1 MADVAQPVDPLVWVK
16 RLYGEI
22 VGRRRIITK
31 AANYYD
37 GAHNLAFASEKFL
50 EAFGGLFRAFSDNW
64 CGVVVD
70 AVEER
75 LNVTGFRVPEPSGG
89 AKADSDA
96 KRIWEDNELDLQAQ
110 LAHTD
115 ALVQGASYVTVW
127 YRDDSSAAPPE
138 ITVDSAVGTVVAYHP
153 KFRRRRMAALRSY
166 CGDDGYERAELF
178 LPGDVYVFRSR
189 SKSSDSVD
197 PLRRQWQPDT
207 TLGNVDIDGRM
218 PNPLGVVPVV
228 ELLNRPRL
236 FRGPKVGWGAHSEIA
251 SVMPLQD
258 AVNKLVADLL
268 TASEFAA
275 YPQRWLTG
283 YEPDTDPETNAV
295 RQPDFKAGAGRLWWL
310 ENPDSQFGQFTAA
323 DLSNFVKAVDMV
335 IQHVASISRTPP
347 HYLNASADRLSGES
361 IKAAETGLV
370 AKVRRRQGQ
379 FGAGWEEVMRIA
391 GQIADTPLGKATSLE
406 TIWADPESRTEAEHV
421 DATLKKQALGVPQRQ
436 LWEDLGYTPEQI
448 ERFEAMR
455 LDEALLS
462 PPPLQA
468 APGTIPGLQGQP
480 LPPGE
485 PVSPK
490 TGFPVVKQVPSG

>member
-1 MADVAQPVDPLVWVK
+1 MVDVAQPVDPLVWVK
-16 RLYGEI
+16 KLYAEI
-22 VGRRRIITK
+22 LERRRTIVK

-50 EAFGGLFRAFSDNW
+50 EAFGGLFRAFADNW

-75 LNVTGFRVPEPSGG
+75 LNVTGFRVPETSGG
-89 AKADSDA
+89 AVADADA
-96 KRIWEDNELDLQAQ
+96 KRIWEDNELDLQSQ

-127 YRDDSSAAPPE
+127 YRDGAENVPE
-138 ITVDSAVGTVVAYHP
+138 ITVDSALGSVVCYHP
-153 KFRRRRMAALRSY
+153 KFRRRRLAALRSY
-166 CGDDGYERAELF
+166 CGEDGYERCELF
-178 LPGDVYVFRSR
+178 LPDDVYVFRAR
-189 SKSSDSVD
+189 SKSREGSDPS
-197 PLRRQWQPDT
+197 RAKWEPDE
-207 TLGNVDIDGRM
+207 TLAGVDINGRM
-218 PNPLGVVPVV
+218 ANPLGVVPLV

-236 FRGPKVGWGAHSEIA
+236 HRASKVGWGAHSEIA
-251 SVMPLQD
+251 SVIPLQD
-258 AVNKLVADLL
+258 AVNKLIADLL

-275 YPQRWLTG
+275 YPQRTVTG
-283 YEPDTDPETNAV
+283 WEPDQDSATGATVAPSWRGGPGQVWWAADPEAKFN
-295 RQPDFKAGAGRLWWL
+295 
-310 ENPDSQFGQFTAA
+310 QFQAA

-347 HYLNASADRLSGES
+347 HYLNSSADRLSGES

-391 GQIADTPLGKATSLE
+391 GQISDMPLGKATSLE

-462 PPPLQA
+462 SPPLPPV
-468 APGTIPGLQGQP
+468 PGTPIPGL
-480 LPPGE
+480 
-485 PVSPK
+485 
-490 TGFPVVKQVPSG
+490 KQVPSG